1 MSRTQQL
8 ATASSSVCSVS
19 STASKRETQ
28 NGEEIRSRLLARLG
42 ILDPAN
48 STAPTLPSADRKIKL
63 LRGMGIRSP
72 LTFPLPRPE
81 DVISPNAMSND
92 STSRLPHSRLGAEVQ
107 LEEPLKYSEYNPKTS
122 LVHSK
127 DQKKTSSSATGK
139 KNRSI
144 AFDDTVSVVPI
155 PMRTE
160 YSERVRG
167 RLWSGRMEIHENAA
181 RNTVEFAAEGWDWR
195 SATEDDAMFVCSA
208 SGDLIHPIHC
218 QQYFCQ
224 QSQTAR

>member
-19 STASKRETQ
+19 STASRIGPQ
-28 NGEEIRSRLLARLG
+28 NGGEIRSRLLARLG

-72 LTFPLPRPE
+72 QTFPLPRPE
-81 DVISPNAMSND
+81 CVVSPNAMSND
-92 STSRLPHSRLGAEVQ
+92 STSRLA
-107 LEEPLKYSEYNPKTS
+107 EPLKYSEYNPKAF
-122 LVHSK
+122 VRE
-127 DQKKTSSSATGK
+127 QKKTSSATGK